1 MALKKGIDIV
11 LLYRLLEK
19 QSEENAKIVT
29 YQTEHTLGMSRSTDA
44 TETKDGT
51 VQNVGAVEY
60 DFSSTALYERTS
72 ETIKMLYD
80 AFMQNKEVEV
90 WAIDK
95 LDLQEGDT
103 GKFAAKYFHV
113 FISSYE
119 ESAAAEDNVEVSIEY
134 AVQMVHQD
142 GYATLTDEQQKAVQY
157 AFEDT
162 LKKTAG
168 TGGGG

>member
-1 MALKKGIDIV
+1 MALKKGIDVV
-11 LLYRLLEK
+11 LLYRLLDK
-19 QSEENAKIVT
+19 QSEEDAKIVT

-51 VQNVGAVEY
+51 AQNIGAIEY
-60 DFSSTALYERTS
+60 AFSSTALYERDS
-72 ETIKMLYD
+72 KTIKMLYD

-95 LDLQEGDT
+95 VDPQKGDT
-103 GKFAAKYFHV
+103 GKFAAKYFQV
-113 FISSYE
+113 FISNYE

-142 GYATLTDEQQKAVQY
+142 GYATLTTEQQNAVQY
-157 AFEDT
+157 AFTDT
-162 LKKTAG
+162 KKQTPEG
-168 TGGGG
+168 

>member
-1 MALKKGIDIV
+1 MML
-11 LLYRLLEK
+11 
-19 QSEENAKIVT
+19 SCKI
-29 YQTEHTLGMSRSTDA
+29 
-44 TETKDGT
+44 
-51 VQNVGAVEY
+51 
-60 DFSSTALYERTS
+60 
-72 ETIKMLYD
+72 
-80 AFMQNKEVEV
+80 KEVEV

-95 LDLQEGDT
+95 LDPQEGDT

-168 TGGGG
+168 TGGGE